1 MTLSGSFIYNAF
13 IEAIRLAN
21 CNIETSHCDCCDQL
35 SVFTES
41 KVLPEHMAL
50 LIEFDTMLSLQPF
63 QSDVK
68 DYKPNVDD
76 NGRLGAIFDKLINET
91 EQNIAT
97 RPHYRSTDLDATKP
111 LDRRTYEEPRFIEDR
126 YTEADR
132 QVDEVKKRYE
142 HLLWLIKERLEDLE
156 LMLQF
161 MERCG
166 GVFDLLD
173 WANKTEKNLDNVQP
187 KSDNIEPLEREIEEF
202 QNLCDDIASKKVPVS
217 DNTVHAE
224 QFLRNTK
231 DKLTPELQLELQ
243 QNVGELRTTYE
254 RLLGR
259 SLDWLKRAQDRL
271 DKLKRDRDETVRLH
285 NV

>member
-1 MTLSGSFIYNAF
+1 M
-13 IEAIRLAN
+13 
-21 CNIETSHCDCCDQL
+21 
-35 SVFTES
+35 
-41 KVLPEHMAL
+41 
-50 LIEFDTMLSLQPF
+50 
-63 QSDVK
+63 
-68 DYKPNVDD
+68 
-76 NGRLGAIFDKLINET
+76 GAIFDKLINET

-97 RPHYRSTDLDATKP
+97 RPHNRSTDLDTTKP

-142 HLLWLIKERLEDLE
+142 HLIWLIKERLEDLE

-173 WANKTEKNLDNVQP
+173 WANKTEKNLDQLQP
-187 KSDNIEPLEREIEEF
+187 KSDDIEPLEREIDEF
-202 QNLCDDIASKKVPVS
+202 RRLCDDISSKKVPVS

-259 SLDWLKRAQDRL
+259 SLDWLKHAQDRL
-271 DKLKRDRDETVRLH
+271 DKLKRDRDETVCVQFRSL
-285 NV
+285 NQIIFQPIKYYSVYGVVCQFEGILKLTFQLIISNPKPNFKLLPELLTLILTLNNQQNIF